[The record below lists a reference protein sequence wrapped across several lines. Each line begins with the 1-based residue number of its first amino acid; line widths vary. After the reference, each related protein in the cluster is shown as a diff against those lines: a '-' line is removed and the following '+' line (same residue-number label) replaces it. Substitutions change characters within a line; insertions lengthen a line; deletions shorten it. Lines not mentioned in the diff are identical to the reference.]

1 MSFRS
6 LLQSLKPRLNPKRTR
21 RAAPRPATCRLA
33 LDSLD
38 DRCVPAAMLTI
49 GDITV
54 REGNDGT
61 HNALVTVY
69 VTEPHGNSITV
80 NYNTADGSAQAGSD
94 YNAVS
99 GRLTFKLN
107 EMSKSILVPIR
118 GDRLVESDEDLLV
131 RLSNSKGAK
140 IADSTGIVTIAE
152 DEPPLVS
159 INDMS
164 VLEGNSGSTALK
176 FTVSL
181 SHAYD
186 LPITVQYSTAD
197 GSAIAGTDY
206 TAASGALT
214 FGKGV
219 TSLDVMVDVMGDRV
233 PELDK
238 TFYVNLTS
246 PDAAITKPQGTGTI
260 RDNEP
265 RISVTDASV
274 LEGNSGTTSL
284 TFTIRLSVAY
294 DQAVTVNYATT
305 NGSATADSDYTAA
318 STSWTFEPGQPTSK
332 DITVLANGDRVAE
345 WDETFLV
352 NLTTPDSSAAI
363 SRGTGVGTIW
373 DDEPQISISDAT
385 NYGDY
390 TPFTFAVSVSNLAPG
405 ETVTVD
411 WTTADSSAF
420 AGVDYEGANGT
431 LTFTADAPTQYI
443 TINMLDPYV
452 YDQIKD
458 FVIYLFNASPNASIS
473 DGIAIGW
480 WYLEPAP
487 VYDYSSEWSY
497 WGS

>member
-1 MSFRS
+1 
-6 LLQSLKPRLNPKRTR
+6 
-21 RAAPRPATCRLA
+21 
-33 LDSLD
+33 
-38 DRCVPAAMLTI
+38 MLTI

-54 REGNDGT
+54 LEGNDGT
-61 HNALVTVY
+61 HNALVTAH

-99 GRLTFKLN
+99 GKLTFKLN
-107 EMSKSILVPIR
+107 EMSKSILVPIQ
-118 GDRLVESDEDLLV
+118 GDRLVESDEYLLV

-152 DEPPLVS
+152 DEPPTVS

-164 VLEGNSGSTALK
+164 ALEGDSGFTALK

-186 LPITVQYSTAD
+186 FPTTVHYATAD

-206 TAASGALT
+206 TATSGSLT
-214 FGKGV
+214 FGKGD
-219 TSLDVMVDVMGDRV
+219 TSLDIMVDVIGDRV

-246 PDAAITKPQGTGTI
+246 PDAAITKSQATGTI

-265 RISVTDASV
+265 RVSITDASV

-284 TFTIRLSVAY
+284 TFTIHLSVAY

-305 NGSATADSDYTAA
+305 DGSATAGSDYTAA
-318 STSWTFEPGQPTSK
+318 SGSWTFEPGQPTSK
-332 DITVLANGDRVAE
+332 DITMLANGDRVAE
-345 WDETFLV
+345 WDETFFV
-352 NLTTPDSSAAI
+352 NPTTPNSYAAI

-373 DDEPQISISDAT
+373 DDEPRISISDAT

-411 WTTADSSAF
+411 WWTVDDAAF

-431 LTFTADAPTQYI
+431 LTFTADAPTQYV
-443 TINMLDPYV
+443 TINVLNPYV
-452 YDQIKD
+452 SDQTKYFD
-458 FVIYLFNASPNASIS
+458 IYLSNASLNASIS

-480 WYLEPAP
+480 WYLAPSP
-487 VYDYSSEWSY
+487 VYDDWFSY
-497 WGS
+497 Y